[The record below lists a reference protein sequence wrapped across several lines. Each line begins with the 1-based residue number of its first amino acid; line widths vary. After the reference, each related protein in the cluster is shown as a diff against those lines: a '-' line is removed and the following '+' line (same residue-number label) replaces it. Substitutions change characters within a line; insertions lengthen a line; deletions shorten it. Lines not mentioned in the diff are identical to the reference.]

1 MMSKFEQVAHRRRH
15 IAALRLG
22 VAAMAIALAAPAQA
36 GAVSARNFNVRDK
49 GSEIVAA
56 GTVCAKRAVR
66 FRWRIT
72 FTQGDKVV
80 YLRGRARQRRGC
92 TRHYFITDDDF
103 APGLWYARA
112 KLDFGTEYVV
122 SPRRAFFVG

>member
-1 MMSKFEQVAHRRRH
+1 MNELQQAAHRRRH
-15 IAALRLG
+15 ITAFRLG
-22 VAAMAIALAAPAQA
+22 LAAIALALAAPAEA
-36 GAVSARNFNVRDK
+36 GAVSARNFDVRDK

-72 FTQGDKVV
+72 FMQRDKVV

-122 SPRRAFFVG
+122 SPRKAFVVG